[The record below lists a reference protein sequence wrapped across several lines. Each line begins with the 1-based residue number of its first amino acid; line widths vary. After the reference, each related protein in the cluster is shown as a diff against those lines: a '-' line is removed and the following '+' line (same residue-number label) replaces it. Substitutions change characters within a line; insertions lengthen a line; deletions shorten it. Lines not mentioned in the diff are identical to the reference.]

1 MRKSLLFLIDL
12 IHRLILQCA
21 RKGGK
26 MKDLKVTLLYVVN
39 ILMGILT
46 YVFLSQPYMSTTTM
60 GSGLGLANQSGYD
73 IIDSLFTSSGG
84 TGTEVMLALST
95 FLVSIFAGVLIIASI
110 YNLLVSFDVVKNSKF
125 TKVANIVNLVATAVL
140 VAFGVIALSCDAAN
154 INNTLVNNVVPMENL
169 YNVGWAVIVNL
180 VMAVIALVSSV
191 LGYLFSKKS
200 A

>member
-1 MRKSLLFLIDL
+1 M
-12 IHRLILQCA
+12 HRLILQCA

-191 LGYLFSKKS
+191 FGYLFSKKS